1 MSQEDRDKFEFSFD
15 LNQNEFNDISLRLK
29 SDGDSRKIQADFEKK
44 ENFNVT
50 ELQNSIISGKGTD
63 LFTWRTHA
71 KSFLEAYPR
80 LHLLNME
87 RSHLRFTRYRGMQ
100 KAVSRFVE
108 RFIGPYDI
116 KKVMLWIGGD
126 KFGKT
131 KPGTTP
137 TSVGRII
144 RELKRRGLLVG
155 KIDEFK
161 TTHICSGCCGTGC
174 SKKVVFDFKAKA
186 LNTPIDYA
194 IPFDW
199 NMAVINNIFNVAE
212 AERLAQGYRAFVNDE
227 NAEEME
233 IDDLSFSKRNRQN
246 AEEEEKGCNEEEEK
260 NDDDGREDADDFLDG
275 VAVVGG
281 DLDDNV
287 MDGTDS
293 SERVADDG
301 DKGRKGKYPEV
312 MSSNGRKRKFG
323 KDSSSSRLGKLF
335 YWWEIEGT
343 ASVYPSGIYRSI
355 SILLIVISTFIYFSF
370 L

>member
-1 MSQEDRDKFEFSFD
+1 MSRDDRDKFEFSFD

-29 SDGDSRKIQADFEKK
+29 SDRDSHKIQADFEKR
-44 ENFNVT
+44 ENFSVT
-50 ELQNSIISGKGTD
+50 ELKNSIISGKGTD
-63 LFTWRTHA
+63 LSTWLRHS

-87 RSHLRFTRYRGMQ
+87 RSHLRFTRYRGIQ
-100 KAVSRFVE
+100 KAVSNFVE

-126 KFGKT
+126 KFVKM

-137 TSVGRII
+137 TSVGLII
-144 RELKRRGLLVG
+144 CELKRRGLLVG

-161 TTHICSGCCGTGC
+161 MTHICSGCCGTGC

-186 LNTPIDYA
+186 LNTPIDYDV
-194 IPFDW
+194 PFDW
-199 NMAVINNIFNVAE
+199 SMAVINNVFNVAE
-212 AERLAQGYRAFVNDE
+212 AERLAQGYREFVDDE

-233 IDDLSFSKRNRQN
+233 REDLSFSNRNHRN
-246 AEEEEKGCNEEEEK
+246 ADKSETAGGCEEE
-260 NDDDGREDADDFLDG
+260 DDDGQEDGDNFLDG
-275 VAVVGG
+275 VGVFEG
-281 DLDDNV
+281 DSDDDS
-287 MDGTDS
+287 MGGTDS
-293 SERVADDG
+293 RERVADEG
-301 DKGRKGKYPEV
+301 DKKWKGKAPEV

-323 KDSSSSRLGKLF
+323 EDSSSSSLGKLF

-355 SILLIVISTFIYFSF
+355 SILLIVISTFIYFLF